1 MILDSLFI
9 LGFALI
15 LVVQGAALSTK
26 YATRLS
32 RNVGLSEYTTGF
44 LIIAIISILPET
56 FISINAALEEVPAF
70 GLGVLFGSNV
80 ADLTLVFALIIFLTG
95 RSMKIQSRILKQ
107 NSLYAFLLLLPILL
121 GLDGFY
127 SRAEGATLL
136 VAGALFYYLALKQGV
151 HRHAT
156 LVEKNGNDLTK
167 NVCLLIAS
175 MALLLVGA
183 HVTVTSATNLATML
197 GVAPVIIGML
207 IVGLGTTLPELFFSL
222 KSSERHDDAL
232 AVGDILGTVLADATI
247 VVGILALIHPFSFE
261 RSIVQVTGFFMVAA
275 ALLLFTFMQS
285 GRTLTKREAFA
296 LFVFWLIFAAVELIV
311 AA

>member
-1 MILDSLFI
+1 MTLDSLFT

-32 RNVGLSEYTTGF
+32 RGIGLSEYTTGF

-56 FISINAALEEVPAF
+56 FISINAALENVPAF

-127 SRAEGATLL
+127 SRAEGAVLL
-136 VAGALFYYLALKQGV
+136 IAGALFYYLSLKHGA
-151 HRHAT
+151 HRHAS
-156 LVEKNGNDLTK
+156 LVEKNGDEVAK
-167 NVCLLIAS
+167 NVFLLIGS
-175 MALLLVGA
+175 MALLLAGA
-183 HVTVTSATNLATML
+183 HVTVTAATNLATML

-222 KSSERHDDAL
+222 KSSARRDDAL
-232 AVGDILGTVLADATI
+232 AVGDILGTVLADATV
-247 VVGILALIHPFSFE
+247 VVGVLALIKPFAFD
-261 RSIVQVTGFFMVAA
+261 RSIVHVTGFFMVAA
-275 ALLLFTFMQS
+275 ALLLFYFMQS
-285 GRTLTKREAFA
+285 ERTLTKREALVLFAFWLVFA
-296 LFVFWLIFAAVELIV
+296 LTEIIIV
-311 AA
+311 S